1 MWSSFSFFQKGSAKN
16 EKKKKKKDGEKEF
29 ESFFRFL
36 SNFLIELEKATQ
48 AAKYRLGQK
57 KLRVCGYLT
66 VPDKK

>member
-16 EKKKKKKDGEKEF
+16 EKKKKKKKWGK
-29 ESFFRFL
+29 
-36 SNFLIELEKATQ
+36 NFLIELEKATQ